1 MARVKVT
8 PTQKE
13 IILKEEDF
21 IVSKT
26 DLKSKILYGN
36 EIFIQMSGYTEAELL
51 GKPHNILRHPD
62 MPKCAFK
69 VLYDHI
75 QQENKEWFGFVKN
88 LRKDGGYYWVFAN
101 ISPTFDASGQKVGY
115 YSVRR
120 KPREGFKN
128 IIEPLYQELKRIE
141 ESGGMQASLKAVEDL
156 LNSKGLTFNELMIKI
171 QKGIINE
178 L

>member
-1 MARVKVT
+1 MRKPHTT
-8 PTQKE
+8 PIEKE
-13 IILKEEDF
+13 VVLKEEDF

-26 DLKSKILYGN
+26 DLKSRILYGN
-36 EIFIQMSGYTEAELL
+36 QIFLKMSGWSEEELL

-62 MPKCAFK
+62 MPRCAFK
-69 VLYDHI
+69 ILYDHI
-75 QQENKEWFGFVKN
+75 ENGKEWFGYVKN

-101 ISPTFDASGQKVGY
+101 ISPTYDNNGNMIGY

-120 KPREGFKN
+120 KPRDGFKS
-128 IIEPLYQELKRIE
+128 IIEPLYKTLLNIE
-141 ESGGMQASLKAVEDL
+141 ASEGMDGGVRAVENL
-156 LNSKGLTFNELMIKI
+156 LQTHNMTFNEVMLKI

>member
-1 MARVKVT
+1 MKKPTVT

-13 IILKEEDF
+13 VVLKEEDF

-26 DLKSKILYGN
+26 DLKSRILYGN
-36 EIFIQMSGYTEAELL
+36 QIFIQMSGYCEKEIL

-62 MPKCAFK
+62 MPRCAFK
-69 VLYDHI
+69 ILYDHI
-75 QQENKEWFGFVKN
+75 KNGQEWFGFVKN

-101 ISPTFDASGQKVGY
+101 ISPTYDNNGNMIGF

-120 KPREGFKN
+120 KPKDGFKN
-128 IIEPLYQELKRIE
+128 IIEPLYSTLLSVEANE
-141 ESGGMQASLKAVEDL
+141 GMEGGVRAVEEL
-156 LNSKGLTFNELMIKI
+156 LKSHNMTFNEVMLKI

>member
-1 MARVKVT
+1 MKKPAVT
-8 PTQKE
+8 PIEKE
-13 IILKEEDF
+13 VVLNEEDF
-21 IVSKT
+21 IISKT
-26 DLKSKILYGN
+26 DLKSRILYGN
-36 EIFIQMSGYTEAELL
+36 QIFIQMSGWQEEELL

-62 MPKCAFK
+62 MPRCAFK

-75 QQENKEWFGFVKN
+75 QNGKEWFGYVKN

-101 ISPTFDASGQKVGY
+101 ISPTYDNNGNMIGY

-120 KPREGFKN
+120 KPKEGFKF
-128 IIEPLYQELKRIE
+128 IIEPLYRTLLNIE
-141 ESGGMQASLKAVEDL
+141 NSEGMDGSLKAVDDL
-156 LNSKGLTFNELMIKI
+156 LKKHNMSFNEVMLKI

>member
-1 MARVKVT
+1 MRKPKVT
-8 PTQKE
+8 PIEKE
-13 IILKEEDF
+13 VRLKEEDF

-36 EIFIQMSGYTEAELL
+36 KIFIEISGWEEQELL
-51 GKPHNILRHPD
+51 GQPHNILRHPD
-62 MPKCAFK
+62 MPRCAFK

-75 QQENKEWFGFVKN
+75 QNGKEWFGFVKN
-88 LRKDGGYYWVFAN
+88 LRKDGGYYWVYAN
-101 ISPTFDASGQKVGY
+101 ISPTYDSSGRMIGY

-120 KPREGFKN
+120 KPRDGFKN
-128 IIEPLYQELKRIE
+128 IIEPLYKNLLSIE
-141 ESGGMQASLKAVEDL
+141 ASGGMEAGMAAVNEL
-156 LNSKGLTFNELMIKI
+156 LEKHKMNFNEVMIKI

>member
-1 MARVKVT
+1 MARANIT

-13 IILKEEDF
+13 IFLKEEDF

-26 DLKSKILYGN
+26 DLKSKIEYGN
-36 EIFIQMSGYTEAELL
+36 EIFIQMSGYDESELL
-51 GKPHNILRHPD
+51 GKNHNILRHPD

-69 VLYDHI
+69 VLYNHI
-75 QQENKEWFGFVKN
+75 QDNDQEWFGFVKN
-88 LRKDGGYYWVFAN
+88 LRKDGGFYWVFAN
-101 ISPTFDASGQKVGY
+101 ISPTFSATGQKVGY

-120 KPREGFKN
+120 KPRDGFKQ
-128 IIEPLYQELKRIE
+128 IIEPLYQQLKEIE
-141 ESGGMQASLKAVEDL
+141 ARGGMEASLKAVNDL
-156 LNSKGLTFNELMIKI
+156 LKSKGLTFNELMIKI

>member
-1 MARVKVT
+1 MKKPAVT
-8 PTQKE
+8 PTNKE
-13 IILKEEDF
+13 VVLNEEDF

-36 EIFIQMSGYTEAELL
+36 RIFIKMSGYSEEELL

-62 MPKCAFK
+62 MPRCAFK

-75 QQENKEWFGFVKN
+75 QNGKEWFGFVKN

-101 ISPTFDASGQKVGY
+101 ISPTFDTNEKIVGY

-120 KPREGFKN
+120 KPIDTFKSV
-128 IIEPLYQELKRIE
+128 IEPLYQHLKSIE
-141 ESGGMQASLKAVEDL
+141 ETSGMEAAVNEVNKFL
-156 LNSKGLTFNELMIKI
+156 ESKKMSFNEFMIKI

>member
-1 MARVKVT
+1 MKKPAVT
-8 PTQKE
+8 PTNKE
-13 IILKEEDF
+13 VVLNEEDF

-36 EIFIQMSGYTEAELL
+36 RIFIKMSGYSEEELL

-62 MPKCAFK
+62 MPRCAFK

-75 QQENKEWFGFVKN
+75 ENGKEWFGFVKN

-101 ISPTFDASGQKVGY
+101 ISPTFDTNEKIVGY

-120 KPREGFKN
+120 KPIDTFKSV
-128 IIEPLYQELKRIE
+128 IEPLYQHLKSIE
-141 ESGGMQASLKAVEDL
+141 ETSGMEAAVNEVNKFL
-156 LNSKGLTFNELMIKI
+156 ESKKMSFNEFMIKI

>member
-1 MARVKVT
+1 MRKPKVT

-13 IILKEEDF
+13 VKLKEEDF

-26 DLKSKILYGN
+26 DTKSKILYGN
-36 EIFIQMSGYTEAELL
+36 KIFIEISGYAEEELL
-51 GKPHNILRHPD
+51 GEPHNILRHPD
-62 MPKCAFK
+62 MPRCAFK
-69 VLYDHI
+69 LLYDHI
-75 QQENKEWFGFVKN
+75 QNGKEWFGFVKN

-101 ISPTFDASGQKVGY
+101 ISPTFDSNGRIIEY

-120 KPREGFKN
+120 KPREGFKM
-128 IIEPLYQELKRIE
+128 IIEPLYQQLKSIE
-141 ESGGMQASLKAVEDL
+141 ASEGMEGGVRTVESL
-156 LNSKGLTFNELMIKI
+156 LEKHNLSFNELMIKI

>member
-1 MARVKVT
+1 MKKPTVT
-8 PTQKE
+8 PIEKE
-13 IILKEEDF
+13 VVLNEEDF
-21 IVSKT
+21 IISKT

-36 EIFIQMSGYTEAELL
+36 QIFIQMSGYSEEEIL

-62 MPKCAFK
+62 MPRCAFK

-75 QQENKEWFGFVKN
+75 QNGKEWFGFVKN

-101 ISPTFDASGQKVGY
+101 ISPTYDNNGNMIGY

-120 KPREGFKN
+120 KPRDGFKE
-128 IIEPLYQELKRIE
+128 IIEPLYKTLLSIENSEGMEGGLRAVNELLEKHNME
-141 ESGGMQASLKAVEDL
+141 
-156 LNSKGLTFNELMIKI
+156 FNEVMLKI

>member
-1 MARVKVT
+1 MKKPPIT
-8 PTQKE
+8 PTNKE
-13 IILKEEDF
+13 VILNEEDF

-36 EIFIQMSGYTEAELL
+36 RIFIQMSGYNEEELL

-62 MPKCAFK
+62 MPRCAFK
-69 VLYDHI
+69 ILYDYI
-75 QQENKEWFGFVKN
+75 QNGQEWFGFVKN

-101 ISPTFDASGQKVGY
+101 ISPTFDTDENIVGY

-120 KPREGFKN
+120 KPTETFRN
-128 IIEPLYQELKRIE
+128 IIEPLYKRLKSVEETSGMEAAVEELKKLLD
-141 ESGGMQASLKAVEDL
+141 LKKL
-156 LNSKGLTFNELMIKI
+156 SFNELMIKI
-171 QKGIINE
+171 QKGIIDE

>member
-1 MARVKVT
+1 MRKPSVT
-8 PTQKE
+8 PIEKE
-13 IILKEEDF
+13 TVLNEEDF
-21 IVSKT
+21 IISKT

-36 EIFIQMSGYTEAELL
+36 QIFIQMSGYSESELL

-62 MPKCAFK
+62 MPRCAFK
-69 VLYDHI
+69 ILYDHI
-75 QQENKEWFGFVKN
+75 QNGKEWFGYVKN

-101 ISPTFDASGQKVGY
+101 ISPTYDNNGNMIGY

-120 KPREGFKN
+120 KPRNGFKS
-128 IIEPLYQELKRIE
+128 IIEPLYRQLLSIETSEGMDGSLRAVDELLEKHN
-141 ESGGMQASLKAVEDL
+141 M
-156 LNSKGLTFNELMIKI
+156 TFNEVMLKI

>member
-1 MARVKVT
+1 MRKPVVT
-8 PTQKE
+8 PVEKE
-13 IILKEEDF
+13 VILKEEDF

-26 DLKSKILYGN
+26 DLKSRILYGN
-36 EIFIQMSGYTEAELL
+36 QIFIQMSGWSEEELL
-51 GKPHNILRHPD
+51 GQPHNILRHPD
-62 MPKCAFK
+62 MPRCAFK

-75 QQENKEWFGFVKN
+75 QNGKEWFGYVKN

-101 ISPTFDASGQKVGY
+101 ISPTYDTKGNMIGY

-120 KPREGFKN
+120 KPIEGFKN
-128 IIEPLYQELKRIE
+128 IIEPLYKQLISIE
-141 ESGGMQASLKAVEDL
+141 SSEGMEGGIRAVEEL
-156 LNSKGLTFNELMIKI
+156 LEKHNMTFNEVMLKI

>member
-1 MARVKVT
+1 MRKPKVT
-8 PTQKE
+8 PIEKE
-13 IILKEEDF
+13 IVLNEEDF

-36 EIFIQMSGYTEAELL
+36 KIFIDISGYREDELL
-51 GKPHNILRHPD
+51 GQFHNILRHPD
-62 MPKCAFK
+62 MPRCAFK
-69 VLYDHI
+69 NLYEHI
-75 QQENKEWFGFVKN
+75 ENKKEWFGFVKN

-101 ISPTFDASGQKVGY
+101 ISPTLDANGNIIDY

-120 KPREGFKN
+120 KPRDGFKL
-128 IIEPLYQELKRIE
+128 IIEPLYRKLRQIE
-141 ESGGMQASLKAVEDL
+141 ETQGMDASLQAVQDL
-156 LNSKGLTFNELMIKI
+156 LKTKGLTFNELMIKI

>member
-1 MARVKVT
+1 MRKPHTT
-8 PTQKE
+8 PIEKE
-13 IILKEEDF
+13 VVLKEEDF

-26 DLKSKILYGN
+26 DLKSRILYGN
-36 EIFIQMSGYTEAELL
+36 QIFLKMSGWSEEELL

-62 MPKCAFK
+62 MPRCAFK
-69 VLYDHI
+69 ILYDHI
-75 QQENKEWFGFVKN
+75 ENGKEWFGFVKN

-101 ISPTFDASGQKVGY
+101 ISPTYDSNGNMIGY

-120 KPREGFKN
+120 KPRDGFKS
-128 IIEPLYQELKRIE
+128 IIEPLYKTLLNIE
-141 ESGGMQASLKAVEDL
+141 MSEGMQGGIKAVEDL
-156 LNSKGLTFNELMIKI
+156 LNKYNMTFNEVMLKI